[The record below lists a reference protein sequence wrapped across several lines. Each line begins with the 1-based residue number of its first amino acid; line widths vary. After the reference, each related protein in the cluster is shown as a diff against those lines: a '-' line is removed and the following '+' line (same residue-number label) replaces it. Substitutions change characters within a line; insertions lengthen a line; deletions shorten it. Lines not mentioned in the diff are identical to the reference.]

1 MKFCLRNDLHPFH
14 KKKTA
19 QRAVFLIW
27 SATTSKPTTPDT
39 AVSNFLFLTLI
50 IAK

>member
-1 MKFCLRNDLHPFH
+1 MKFCLRNDFHPFH

-27 SATTSKPTTPDT
+27 SATYRENPYFDT
-39 AVSNFLFLTLI
+39 ASFSFRYT
-50 IAK
+50 IAI